1 MTQRNDGSPSYG
13 LAEAV
18 EGLEALIG
26 QQHIAEDY
34 VRFRAGLLKAQWA
47 VRETLEKSLRQ
58 TERKPNGKPR
68 VPALDAETVAFDR
81 ELLASLCEA
90 LRDTVAGP
98 GDDDG
103 EVPRLAAAA
112 KEDPTLLDGLVRATA
127 FGPDREYLELLS
139 ERLDISADA
148 LLFVGRMLA
157 APFVAVAARHVG
169 GASPTATDTGGC
181 ALCGSPAALALLAGE
196 EGKRT
201 LFCSLCGSSYGF
213 KRLACPHCGNDET
226 DALTYIRPSDSDP
239 RWIETCDKCKRY
251 IKTIDARKLPAGRPF
266 IPVVE
271 ETATLHLDLLAEKE
285 GCARGLPYVACG

>member
-169 GASPTATDTGGC
+169 GASPPIRVGAPCAARQRRWLCWRAKRASARCSAHYVEAATASSAWPARTAETMRPTPSLTSGR
-181 ALCGSPAALALLAGE
+181 ATPIRAGSRPATSANATS
-196 EGKRT
+196 RRST
-201 LFCSLCGSSYGF
+201 RGS
-213 KRLACPHCGNDET
+213 CP
-226 DALTYIRPSDSDP
+226 
-239 RWIETCDKCKRY
+239 
-251 IKTIDARKLPAGRPF
+251 PAGRLSRWLRKRRRF
-266 IPVVE
+266 
-271 ETATLHLDLLAEKE
+271 TLTCSPKRKA
-285 GCARGLPYVACG
+285 ARADCRM